1 MHLKYGTWDTGI
13 PIGKS
18 LNILPSSCFLLNVVI
33 VLTFI
38 NKTPAVLFFLQSRHK
53 GMMVFRL
60 NSVSKHVWQPVPA
73 H

>member
-18 LNILPSSCFLLNVVI
+18 LNILPSSCFLLNVVT

-38 NKTPAVLFFLQSRHK
+38 NKTPAVLFFSAVKTQRND
-53 GMMVFRL
+53 GF
-60 NSVSKHVWQPVPA
+60 
-73 H
+73 